1 MPNYTL
7 ANLVKAQ
14 AKLNGAFAN
23 ADKRFRDP
31 AVFKA
36 FIQSAPFF
44 LPDYEILRKREDRAV
59 EANYFVRQSRALGTG
74 RSHNHTGSS
83 GDSGVLTPSW
93 TTYNDKFSFTLKQAD
108 NSVFDA
114 VEEQNERLLNVIAN
128 FADGLDGVAATYAF
142 ANRSGVNNAAAEGTF
157 NATNDAFE
165 ITDATNGNRAV
176 QITRMV
182 MDINKYQG
190 GMFTIFCDSIAF
202 NKFLFG
208 AAQGASNSTNYSF
221 QYQGVNF
228 VHAPQLTA
236 SAAALSYTKGFWV
249 AVQEGMI
256 GALPWIPVQNRA
268 GVQTM
273 VNTYGSILNPVDGLQ
288 YAVHSYE
295 ARANGTS
302 VNGYTQDV
310 LTEVEVSLDV
320 ALQHAPLS
328 VASETPLLAFAL
340 V

>member
-36 FIQSAPFF
+36 FIQSAPSF
-44 LPDYEILRKREDRAV
+44 LPDYEMLRKREDRAV

-157 NATNDAFE
+157 NTTNDAFE
-165 ITDATNGNRAV
+165 ITDATNGNRAI

-190 GMFTIFCDSIAF
+190 GMFTILCDSISF

-208 AAQGASNSTNYSF
+208 AAQGAQNATNFSF

-236 SAAALSYTKGFWV
+236 AAAALSYTKGFWV

-256 GALPWIPVQNRA
+256 GALPWIPVQNRT

>member
-36 FIQSAPFF
+36 FIQSAPSF
-44 LPDYEILRKREDRAV
+44 LPDYEMLRKREDRAV

-74 RSHNHTGSS
+74 RSHNHTGVS

-128 FADGLDGVAATYAF
+128 FADGLDAVASSFAF
-142 ANRSGVNNAAAEGTF
+142 SNRSGVNNAAAEGTF
-157 NATNDAFE
+157 STTNNTFQ
-165 ITDATNGNRAV
+165 ITDATNGNRAI

-236 SAAALSYTKGFWV
+236 SAAALSYTKGFWI

-256 GALPWIPVQNRA
+256 GALPWIPVQNRT

-295 ARANGTS
+295 ERANGTS

-310 LTEVEVSLDV
+310 LTQVEVSLDV
-320 ALQHAPLS
+320 ALQVAPLS

>member
-36 FIQSAPFF
+36 FIQSAPSF

-74 RSHNHTGSS
+74 RSHNHTGVS

-157 NATNDAFE
+157 NGTNDAFE
-165 ITDATNGNRAV
+165 ITDATNGNRAI

-208 AAQGASNSTNYSF
+208 AAQGAQNATNFSF

-256 GALPWIPVQNRA
+256 GALPWIPVQNRTS
-268 GVQTM
+268 VQTM

>member
-36 FIQSAPFF
+36 FIQSAPSF

-142 ANRSGVNNAAAEGTF
+142 ANRTGVNNAAAEGTF

-208 AAQGASNSTNYSF
+208 AAQGDSNSTNYSF

-328 VASETPLLAFAL
+328 VPSETPLLAFAL